1 MKYHPDKNVDHDT
14 TEKFQS
20 IQEAQ
25 ETLGDPQSRAWYDT
39 NKDKILFGDK
49 SEFSGNLID
58 LFQYFNSKCYNNK
71 LDDSNF
77 YKIYNEVF
85 VSI

>member
-39 NKDKILFGDK
+39 NKDKILLGDK